1 MDDIKSYWINS
12 GPSSG
17 RTLQIEIVTDDD
29 ERWGQ
34 QIQIRDR
41 DSKALLELLT
51 LLIQP
56 TYLMQF
62 PSGRLRGDMIALMVD
77 TLKELGYTVFYV
89 KKGTKDE

>member
-1 MDDIKSYWINS
+1 MDEITSRWLN
-12 GPSSG
+12 GGLGSG
-17 RTLQIEIVTDDD
+17 RVLQIDVITEDD